1 MQVDTASGGAAGGHG
16 REGRAWA
23 LGALG
28 SFLLLLI
35 VSELFCRTLLGTGA
49 LYGLVDASGTLTSV
63 AEVKARARAFA
74 GRQAVGLLGDSV
86 AGVTALV
93 QHRVPRARQRS
104 LTAELDR
111 RLTPRGVLPLSADG
125 LLLPDVEGL
134 LETLEAPPRDVI
146 LLLNF
151 RMFARSWE
159 TEASAGSRDG
169 LLPVAMAGPREAPS
183 AAAAKGRLD
192 ARLYESAA
200 GASSLFLVTQ
210 VLRARLFVPTR
221 KDAIERGLAR
231 LLPAAEDD
239 DLAASVL
246 RLRIAPIYED
256 RDWNPASP
264 AFSSLGRILAR
275 RRSAGRTLVALVP
288 QNPSET
294 AAIAPERLQS
304 NRDLL
309 KRTVVNALGADSAW
323 IDLSDA
329 MPQDAF
335 LDHCHLTG
343 EGNARLAGTLAA
355 AFVQPGRA
363 AP

>member
-1 MQVDTASGGAAGGHG
+1 MQVDTEFPGAAGGRG
-16 REGRAWA
+16 KEGRAFTR
-23 LGALG
+23 GALT
-28 SFLLLLI
+28 SLLLLLV
-35 VSELFCRTLLGTGA
+35 VSETSSRLLLGTGA

-111 RLTPRGVLPLSADG
+111 RLTPRGILPLTADG
-125 LLLPDVEGL
+125 LLLPDVEGI
-134 LETLEAPPRDVI
+134 LEALEDPPRDIV

-151 RMFARSWE
+151 RMFAPTWE
-159 TEASAGSRDG
+159 TEASASSRDAF
-169 LLPVAMAGPREAPS
+169 LPVAMSGRREIP
-183 AAAAKGRLD
+183 AADAARGRLD

-256 RDWNPASP
+256 RDWNPTSP

-294 AAIAPERLQS
+294 AAIAPERLRS

-309 KRTVVNALGADSAW
+309 RRTVVGALGADGAW
-323 IDLSDA
+323 IDLSDTL
-329 MPQDAF
+329 PQDAF

-343 EGNARLAGTLAA
+343 EGNARLAEALVA
-355 AFVQPGRA
+355 AFVRPGRA

>member
-1 MQVDTASGGAAGGHG
+1 MQVETASPGAAGGRG
-16 REGRAWA
+16 QEGRSFA
-23 LGALG
+23 LGALT
-28 SFLLLLI
+28 SLLLLLI
-35 VSELFCRTLLGTGA
+35 VSELACRALLGTGA

-74 GRQAVGLLGDSV
+74 PRKAVGLLGDSV

-111 RLTPRGVLPLSADG
+111 RLSPRGVLPLSADG

-134 LETLEAPPRDVI
+134 LEALEDPPRDVV

-151 RMFARSWE
+151 RMFARTWE
-159 TEASAGSRDG
+159 TEASASSRDG
-169 LLPVAMAGPREAPS
+169 LLPAAMAGRRESPS
-183 AAAAKGRLD
+183 AAGAKGRLD

-200 GASSLFLVTQ
+200 RASSLFLVTQ

-221 KDAIERGLAR
+221 KDAIERGLSR
-231 LLPAAEDD
+231 LLPTAEDD
-239 DLAASVL
+239 ELAASVL

-256 RDWNPASP
+256 RDWNPSSP

-275 RRSAGRTLVALVP
+275 RRSAGRTLVALAP

-294 AAIAPERLQS
+294 AAIAPERLRS

-309 KRTVVNALGADSAW
+309 KRTVVSALGADGAW

-329 MPQDAF
+329 LPQDAF

-343 EGNARLAGTLAA
+343 EGNVRLAEDLAA
-355 AFVQPGRA
+355 AFAGPGRA
-363 AP
+363 VP